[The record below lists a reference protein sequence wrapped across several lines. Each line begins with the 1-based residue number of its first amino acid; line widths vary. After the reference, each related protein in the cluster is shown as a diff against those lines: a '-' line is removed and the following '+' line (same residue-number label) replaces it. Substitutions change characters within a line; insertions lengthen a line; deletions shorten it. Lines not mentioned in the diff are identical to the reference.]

1 MSESKLS
8 VRVNPAN
15 QNHHLWNN
23 NGTWF
28 IHYTRHEAGFT
39 KRRVRESLKTHRLA
53 IARNRRDALLSQG
66 QASKVGCSAR
76 HQASSEVQSLIQ

>member
-15 QNHHLWNN
+15 LNHHLWNN

-28 IHYTRHEAGFT
+28 IHDTRHEPGFI
-39 KRRVRESLKTHRLA
+39 KRRVRESLQTKQLSLARAKRDSVLCHRP
-53 IARNRRDALLSQG
+53 
-66 QASKVGCSAR
+66 
-76 HQASSEVQSLIQ
+76 